1 MSVTCSTRTLSAVA
15 NKAADDD
22 YVHLCT
28 QTVEISKPLRR
39 AVHAGALERKFLK
52 HDNPIF
58 IPKTFTMSSPTTQL
72 TKTVEIGRGIGRN

>member
-1 MSVTCSTRTLSAVA
+1 MLSTVA
-15 NKAADDD
+15 NNAADDD

-52 HDNPIF
+52 HDNPMCH
-58 IPKTFTMSSPTTQL
+58 IPKSLTVSSPSIQL
-72 TKTVEIGRGIGRN
+72 TKTVEIGLFCTTF